1 MATAKTKSVWFCKE
15 CGNESPKW
23 MGRCPACGEWNTM
36 VEETVATGKKMTAV
50 TVPGASHKP
59 LKLSEIDSARE
70 QRISLNNAEV
80 DRILGGGLV
89 EGSLV
94 LIGGEPGI
102 GKSTLS
108 LQIPLNCPALKT
120 LYVTGEESA
129 RQVKLRA
136 SRIGGDDSGCMIY
149 SETLMENILE
159 QARAMMPDLMVVDS
173 VQTMFSQNV
182 ESSPGSVTQ
191 IKETASMLLR
201 FAKETGVPVILIG
214 HITKEGS
221 IAGPK
226 ILEHIVDVVLQF
238 EGDNRGTYRLL
249 RSIKNR
255 FGSTSELAVFE
266 MTGKGLREVSNPSEM
281 LIPMHEEGLSGVAV
295 SAMLDGTRPFLIEV
309 QSLVSSAA
317 YGTPQRS
324 ATGFDVRRLNMLLAV
339 LEKRAGF
346 KLGVKDVFLN
356 MAGGLKVSDPACDLA
371 VISAVLSSNF
381 DFAIPSDIC
390 FAGEIGLSGEVRPV
404 AQTDRRIIE
413 AARLGFKKI
422 YVSSYSSLEGVGNAA
437 IEVVKVLFFLF
448 FAFCEYG
455 GATST
460 PLDTSL
466 LFLFAFS
473 CLSCHSRTSHD
484 VTHKHLSD
492 CYHLA
497 FCRSFLVLEQCD
509 VLVYLLCSTCLVSLP
524 FLLRSM
530 RRYNSVFVAL
540 AFFYFST
547 ARCF

>member
-1 MATAKTKSVWFCKE
+1 MAAAKTKTVWFCKA

-36 VEETVATGKKMTAV
+36 VEETVATGKKSSSQQMN
-50 TVPGASHKP
+50 VPGSGQKP
-59 LKLSEIDSARE
+59 MPLSQIDSALE
-70 QRISLNNAEV
+70 SRISLNNGEV

-108 LQIPLNCPALKT
+108 LQIPLHCPDLKT

-129 RQVKLRA
+129 KQVKLRA
-136 SRIGGDDSGCMIY
+136 ARIGGDDSNCLIY
-149 SETLMENILE
+149 SETLMENIIAE
-159 QARAMMPDLMVVDS
+159 ARTMMPDVMIVDS

-191 IKETASMLLR
+191 IKETAAMLLR

-281 LIPMHEEGLSGVAV
+281 LIPMHEDGLSGVAV

-309 QSLVSSAA
+309 QALVSSAA

-346 KLGVKDVFLN
+346 KLSVKDVFLN
-356 MAGGLKVSDPACDLA
+356 MAGGLKVNDPACDLA
-371 VISAVLSSNF
+371 VVSAVLSSNF
-381 DFAIPSDIC
+381 DFAVPSDVC
-390 FAGEIGLSGEVRPV
+390 FCGEIGLSGEIRPV

-413 AARLGFKKI
+413 AARLGFKRI
-422 YVSSYSSLEGVGNAA
+422 FISSFSSLDDFEGPGRAD
-437 IEVVKVLFFLF
+437 IEVVKVADVPALCRALFK
-448 FAFCEYG
+448 G
-455 GATST
+455 
-460 PLDTSL
+460 
-466 LFLFAFS
+466 
-473 CLSCHSRTSHD
+473 
-484 VTHKHLSD
+484 
-492 CYHLA
+492 
-497 FCRSFLVLEQCD
+497 
-509 VLVYLLCSTCLVSLP
+509 
-524 FLLRSM
+524 
-530 RRYNSVFVAL
+530 N
-540 AFFYFST
+540 
-547 ARCF
+547 

>member
-1 MATAKTKSVWFCKE
+1 MS
-15 CGNESPKW
+15 
-23 MGRCPACGEWNTM
+23 
-36 VEETVATGKKMTAV
+36 TGKKAASASV
-50 TVPGASHKP
+50 SVPGSGHKP
-59 LKLSEIDSARE
+59 MPLAEIDSNQE
-70 QRISLNNAEV
+70 NRISLNNAEV

-108 LQIPLNCPALKT
+108 LQLPLNCPDLKT

-129 RQVKLRA
+129 KQVKLRA
-136 SRIGGDDSGCMIY
+136 ARIGGDDSGCMIY
-149 SETLMENILE
+149 SETLMENILAE
-159 QARAMMPDLMVVDS
+159 ARAMMPDLMVVDS

-238 EGDNRGTYRLL
+238 EGDNRGAYRLL

-281 LIPMHEEGLSGVAV
+281 LVPMHENGLSGVAV
-295 SAMLDGTRPFLIEV
+295 SAVLDGTRPFLIEV
-309 QSLVSSAA
+309 QSLVSTAA

-346 KLGVKDVFLN
+346 KLGIKDVFLN
-356 MAGGLKVSDPACDLA
+356 MAGGLKVTDPACDLA
-371 VISAVLSSNF
+371 VVCAVLSSNF

-390 FAGEIGLSGEVRPV
+390 FAGEVGLSGEIRPV
-404 AQTDRRIIE
+404 AQTDRRVIE
-413 AARLGFKKI
+413 AARLGYRKI
-422 YVSSYSSLEGVGNAA
+422 YVSGFSSIEMIPDG
-437 IEVVKVLFFLF
+437 IEVVKV
-448 FAFCEYG
+448 
-455 GATST
+455 
-460 PLDTSL
+460 
-466 LFLFAFS
+466 
-473 CLSCHSRTSHD
+473 
-484 VTHKHLSD
+484 SD
-492 CYHLA
+492 IPAL
-497 FCRSFLVLEQCD
+497 CRSLFKG
-509 VLVYLLCSTCLVSLP
+509 
-524 FLLRSM
+524 
-530 RRYNSVFVAL
+530 N
-540 AFFYFST
+540 
-547 ARCF
+547 

>member
-1 MATAKTKSVWFCKE
+1 MATVKTKTVWFCKE

-36 VEETVATGKKMTAV
+36 VEETVATGKKSPVAAV
-50 TVPGASHKP
+50 SVPGSGHKP
-59 LKLSEIDSARE
+59 MPLSHIDSSVE
-70 QRISLNNAEV
+70 NRISLNNGEV

-108 LQIPLNCPALKT
+108 LQIPLHCANLKT

-129 RQVKLRA
+129 KQVKLRA
-136 SRIGGDDSGCMIY
+136 ARIGGDDSNCMIY
-149 SETLMENILE
+149 SETLMENIIAE
-159 QARAMMPDLMVVDS
+159 ARTMLPDLMIVDS
-173 VQTMFSQNV
+173 VQTMYSQAV

-191 IKETASMLLR
+191 IKETAAMLLR

-309 QSLVSSAA
+309 QALVSSAA

-346 KLGVKDVFLN
+346 KLSVKDVFLN

-371 VISAVLSSNF
+371 VVSAVLSSNF
-381 DFAIPSDIC
+381 DFAIPADTC
-390 FAGEIGLSGEVRPV
+390 FAGEIGLSGEIRPV
-404 AQTDRRIIE
+404 AQTDRRVIE
-413 AARLGFKKI
+413 AARLGFKRI
-422 YVSSYSSLEGVGNAA
+422 FVSSFSSLEGVNGQDVNG
-437 IEVVKVLFFLF
+437 IEIVKV
-448 FAFCEYG
+448 
-455 GATST
+455 S
-460 PLDTSL
+460 
-466 LFLFAFS
+466 
-473 CLSCHSRTSHD
+473 D
-484 VTHKHLSD
+484 VPAL
-492 CYHLA
+492 
-497 FCRSFLVLEQCD
+497 CRSLFKG
-509 VLVYLLCSTCLVSLP
+509 
-524 FLLRSM
+524 
-530 RRYNSVFVAL
+530 N
-540 AFFYFST
+540 
-547 ARCF
+547 

>member
-1 MATAKTKSVWFCKE
+1 MTALRLIVARKLNDRFRDELYRLDIVPQGAISFFFLKTDYICVIKDFLVMVTPKIKTVWFCRS

-36 VEETVATGKKMTAV
+36 VEETVAAGKRQGSASV
-50 TVPGASHKP
+50 SVPGAGHKP
-59 LKLSEIDSARE
+59 VLLSQIDSSVE
-70 QRISLNNAEV
+70 NRISLSNGEV

-94 LIGGEPGI
+94 LVGGEPGI

-108 LQIPLNCPALKT
+108 LQIPLHCPDLKT

-129 RQVKLRA
+129 KQVKLRA
-136 SRIGGDDSGCMIY
+136 SRIGGDDANCLIY
-149 SETLMENILE
+149 SETLMENIIAE
-159 QARAMMPDLMVVDS
+159 AKAIMPDMMVVDS

-226 ILEHIVDVVLQF
+226 VLEHIVDVVLQF
-238 EGDNRGTYRLL
+238 EGDSRGAYRLL

-266 MTGKGLREVSNPSEM
+266 MTGKGLREVSNPSEI
-281 LIPMHEEGLSGVAV
+281 LVPMHEDGLSGVAV
-295 SAMLDGTRPFLIEV
+295 SAMLDGSRPFLIEV
-309 QSLVSSAA
+309 QALVSSAA

-371 VISAVLSSNF
+371 VVASVLSSNF
-381 DFAIPSDIC
+381 DFAIPSDVC
-390 FAGEIGLSGEVRPV
+390 FAGEVGLSGEIRPV
-404 AQTDRRIIE
+404 SQTDRRVIE
-413 AARLGFKKI
+413 AARLGFKRI
-422 YVSSYSSLEGVGNAA
+422 FLSGFSSLEGLNERDVSG
-437 IEVVKVLFFLF
+437 IDVVQVSDVPSLCRKLFK
-448 FAFCEYG
+448 
-455 GATST
+455 
-460 PLDTSL
+460 D
-466 LFLFAFS
+466 
-473 CLSCHSRTSHD
+473 
-484 VTHKHLSD
+484 
-492 CYHLA
+492 
-497 FCRSFLVLEQCD
+497 
-509 VLVYLLCSTCLVSLP
+509 
-524 FLLRSM
+524 
-530 RRYNSVFVAL
+530 
-540 AFFYFST
+540 
-547 ARCF
+547 

>member
-1 MATAKTKSVWFCKE
+1 MATVKTKTVWFCKS

-36 VEETVATGKKMTAV
+36 VEETVATGKKASV
-50 TVPGASHKP
+50 ADRVPGAGQKP
-59 LKLSEIDSARE
+59 MPLSEIDSSVE
-70 QRISLNNAEV
+70 NRISLNNDEV

-108 LQIPLNCPALKT
+108 LQIPLNCPDLKT

-136 SRIGGDDSGCMIY
+136 SRIGGDDVNCLIY
-149 SETLMENILE
+149 SETLMENIIAE
-159 QARAMMPDLMVVDS
+159 AKSIMPDLMVVDS

-191 IKETASMLLR
+191 IKETAAMLLR

-238 EGDNRGTYRLL
+238 EGDNRGAYRLL

-266 MTGKGLREVSNPSEM
+266 MTGKGRREVSNPSEM

-295 SAMLDGTRPFLIEV
+295 SAMLDGTRPVLIEV
-309 QSLVSSAA
+309 QSLVSTAA

-346 KLGVKDVFLN
+346 KLSIKDVFLN

-371 VISAVLSSNF
+371 VIAAVLSSNF
-381 DFAIPSDIC
+381 DFAVPSDVC
-390 FAGEIGLSGEVRPV
+390 FAGEIGLSGEIRPV

-413 AARLGFKKI
+413 AARLGFKRI
-422 YVSSYSSLEGVGNAA
+422 FVSSFTALDGLEEQGVKG
-437 IEVVKVLFFLF
+437 IEVVKVADVPALCRALFK
-448 FAFCEYG
+448 A
-455 GATST
+455 
-460 PLDTSL
+460 D
-466 LFLFAFS
+466 
-473 CLSCHSRTSHD
+473 
-484 VTHKHLSD
+484 
-492 CYHLA
+492 
-497 FCRSFLVLEQCD
+497 
-509 VLVYLLCSTCLVSLP
+509 
-524 FLLRSM
+524 
-530 RRYNSVFVAL
+530 
-540 AFFYFST
+540 
-547 ARCF
+547 

>member
-1 MATAKTKSVWFCKE
+1 MATVKTKTVWFCKA

-36 VEETVATGKKMTAV
+36 VEETVATGKKNAV
-50 TVPGASHKP
+50 AAVSVPGSGHKP
-59 LKLSEIDSARE
+59 MPLSHIESSVE
-70 QRISLNNAEV
+70 NRISLNNGEM

-108 LQIPLNCPALKT
+108 LQIPLHCPHLKT

-136 SRIGGDDSGCMIY
+136 ARIGGDDSECLVY
-149 SETLMENILE
+149 SETLMENVIAE
-159 QARAMMPDLMVVDS
+159 AQTIMPDLMVVDS
-173 VQTMFSQNV
+173 VQTMYSQNV

-191 IKETASMLLR
+191 IKETAAMLLR

-281 LIPMHEEGLSGVAV
+281 LIPMHEDGLSGVAV
-295 SAMLDGTRPFLIEV
+295 SAMLDGMRSFLIEV
-309 QSLVSSAA
+309 QALVSTAA

-346 KLGVKDVFLN
+346 KLSVKDVFLN

-371 VISAVLSSNF
+371 VAAAVLSSNF
-381 DFAIPSDIC
+381 DFAIPSGVC
-390 FAGEIGLSGEVRPV
+390 FSGEIGLSGEIRPV

-422 YVSSYSSLEGVGNAA
+422 FVSGFSSLEGLEQQDLKG
-437 IEVVKVLFFLF
+437 IEIVKVSDVSSLCRALFK
-448 FAFCEYG
+448 A
-455 GATST
+455 
-460 PLDTSL
+460 D
-466 LFLFAFS
+466 
-473 CLSCHSRTSHD
+473 
-484 VTHKHLSD
+484 
-492 CYHLA
+492 
-497 FCRSFLVLEQCD
+497 
-509 VLVYLLCSTCLVSLP
+509 
-524 FLLRSM
+524 
-530 RRYNSVFVAL
+530 
-540 AFFYFST
+540 
-547 ARCF
+547 

>member
-1 MATAKTKSVWFCKE
+1 MATVKTKTVWFCKS
-15 CGNESPKW
+15 CGTESSKW

-36 VEETVATGKKMTAV
+36 VEETVAIGKKTGVQSV
-50 TVPGASHKP
+50 TVPGAGHKP
-59 LKLSEIDSARE
+59 MSLSEIDSSQENRV
-70 QRISLNNAEV
+70 SLNNAEV

-108 LQIPLNCPALKT
+108 LQIPLNCPSLKT

-129 RQVKLRA
+129 KQVKLRA
-136 SRIGGDDSGCMIY
+136 ARIGGDDSGCLIY
-149 SETLMENILE
+149 SETMMENILA
-159 QARAMMPDLMVVDS
+159 QARSIMPDLMVVDS

-191 IKETASMLLR
+191 IRETAAMLLR

-226 ILEHIVDVVLQF
+226 VLEHIVDVVLQF
-238 EGDNRGTYRLL
+238 EGDNRGSYRLL

-309 QSLVSSAA
+309 QSLVSTAA

-371 VISAVLSSNF
+371 VVSAVLSSNF
-381 DFAIPSDIC
+381 DFAVPSDVC
-390 FAGEIGLSGEVRPV
+390 FAGEVGLSGEVRPV

-413 AARLGFKKI
+413 AARLGFRKI
-422 YVSSYSSLEGVGNAA
+422 YVSSFSSLENLPDE
-437 IEVVKVLFFLF
+437 IEVVKVSDIPALCKSLFK
-448 FAFCEYG
+448 G
-455 GATST
+455 
-460 PLDTSL
+460 
-466 LFLFAFS
+466 
-473 CLSCHSRTSHD
+473 
-484 VTHKHLSD
+484 
-492 CYHLA
+492 
-497 FCRSFLVLEQCD
+497 
-509 VLVYLLCSTCLVSLP
+509 
-524 FLLRSM
+524 
-530 RRYNSVFVAL
+530 N
-540 AFFYFST
+540 
-547 ARCF
+547 